1 LWDGVRSFSKVIS
14 DSRYIYQ
21 KANSNDSKETEAKEL
36 NIQLKQLDNE
46 HQSKFRET
54 EKQ

>member
-36 NIQLKQLDNE
+36 NIQLSHPYMTTGKTIALT
-46 HQSKFRET
+46 R
-54 EKQ
+54 